1 MFDIGFWEILLI
13 GVVAL
18 LVIGPERLPGV
29 ARTAGVWVGRVRR
42 FVVSVRADVDRELK
56 QEELAKLLEE
66 QKKSLT
72 EVHEIIEETRDTV
85 EQAVGSVARET
96 DKIAAAAPAVPPGV
110 AAADD
115 IAPAAELPARKDKD
129 DDQPA

>member
-1 MFDIGFWEILLI
+1 MFDIGFWELLLI
-13 GVVAL
+13 AVVAL

-72 EVHEIIEETRDTV
+72 EVHEIIEETRDSV
-85 EQAVGSVARET
+85 EQAVGSVTREA
-96 DKIAAAAPAVPPGV
+96 DNIAST
-110 AAADD
+110 ADAGD
-115 IAPAAELPARKDKD
+115 IATAAELPDKKGKD

>member
-13 GVVAL
+13 AVVAL

-42 FVVSVRADVDRELK
+42 FVVSVRSDVERELK

-72 EVHEIIEETRDTV
+72 EVHEIIEDTRETV
-85 EQAVGSVARET
+85 EQAVESVRET
-96 DKIAAAAPAVPPGV
+96 EKIAAAAPADESG
-110 AAADD
+110 AGADD
-115 IAPAAELPARKDKD
+115 IATAAELPARKDKND
-129 DDQPA
+129 EQST

>member
-42 FVVSVRADVDRELK
+42 FVGSVRTDVERELK
-56 QEELAKLLEE
+56 QEELARLLEE

-72 EVHEIIEETRDTV
+72 EVHEIIEDTRESV
-85 EQAVGSVARET
+85 EKAVESAAHDGGDSAN
-96 DKIAAAAPAVPPGV
+96 IAT
-110 AAADD
+110 
-115 IAPAAELPARKDKD
+115 AAELPDKKKD
-129 DDQPA
+129 DDQST